1 MTDKYKLLTTVNS
14 PADMKKLSSDKLLQL
29 CQEIRDYTI
38 DVVSQTG
45 GHLSPTLGVV
55 ELTVALHKVFDSPDD
70 KIIWDVGHQAYAH
83 KILTGRREALK
94 TIRQYGG
101 ISGFCKPLES
111 EHDAYGAGHASTSI
125 SAGVGFAVARDLK
138 GENHQVISIIGDGAL
153 TGGLSFEGLNNLG
166 HLRTKMLVILNDN
179 EMSISRNVGAMSKYL
194 SKITTNPLYNRV
206 REEMW
211 QLTSKLPV
219 GKSTIRTG
227 LRKIEESLKNLIVPG
242 VLFDEMGIRYF
253 GPIDGN
259 DLPLLI
265 ETLENIK
272 DINSPVLLHVLTKKG
287 RGYAQAEENPAK
299 FHGIGPATSSDKKSD
314 KKVEPPFL
322 KVFGDE
328 LIKLADTDKR
338 IVAISAAMPDG
349 TGLAEFAEQHP
360 NRFFDVGIAEGHG
373 VTFAGAMASRGMKPF
388 VAIYSTFLQRAFDM
402 LMHDIAIQKL
412 PVIFML
418 DRAGLVGQDGP
429 THHGV
434 LDIAYLSSI
443 PDVIVAAPRNG
454 EELRHLMQTA
464 LKYDNGPFFIR
475 YPKDSAEINRKS
487 IKSKVLD
494 IGKWE
499 VLEDGPDTAIIAV
512 GPMNKISDKAA
523 EILSSEGIQ
532 AQRIDAKY
540 IKPFDEQ
547 LLSEVLQQN
556 KHVFIVEESNYPGS
570 LSQTVQAFSAKLEGS
585 AKVHAH
591 TLPDRFVTHGSR
603 SELLAEVKLTPE
615 EVAAAIINNLNESS
629 E

>member
-1 MTDKYKLLTTVNS
+1 
-14 PADMKKLSSDKLLQL
+14 
-29 CQEIRDYTI
+29 
-38 DVVSQTG
+38 
-45 GHLSPTLGVV
+45 
-55 ELTVALHKVFDSPDD
+55 
-70 KIIWDVGHQAYAH
+70 
-83 KILTGRREALK
+83 
-94 TIRQYGG
+94 
-101 ISGFCKPLES
+101 
-111 EHDAYGAGHASTSI
+111 
-125 SAGVGFAVARDLK
+125 
-138 GENHQVISIIGDGAL
+138 
-153 TGGLSFEGLNNLG
+153 
-166 HLRTKMLVILNDN
+166 
-179 EMSISRNVGAMSKYL
+179 
-194 SKITTNPLYNRV
+194 
-206 REEMW
+206 
-211 QLTSKLPV
+211 
-219 GKSTIRTG
+219 
-227 LRKIEESLKNLIVPG
+227 
-242 VLFDEMGIRYF
+242 
-253 GPIDGN
+253 
-259 DLPLLI
+259 
-265 ETLENIK
+265 
-272 DINSPVLLHVLTKKG
+272 
-287 RGYAQAEENPAK
+287 
-299 FHGIGPATSSDKKSD
+299 
-314 KKVEPPFL
+314 
-322 KVFGDE
+322 
-328 LIKLADTDKR
+328 
-338 IVAISAAMPDG
+338 
-349 TGLAEFAEQHP
+349 
-360 NRFFDVGIAEGHG
+360 
-373 VTFAGAMASRGMKPF
+373 
-388 VAIYSTFLQRAFDM
+388 
-402 LMHDIAIQKL
+402 
-412 PVIFML
+412 ML